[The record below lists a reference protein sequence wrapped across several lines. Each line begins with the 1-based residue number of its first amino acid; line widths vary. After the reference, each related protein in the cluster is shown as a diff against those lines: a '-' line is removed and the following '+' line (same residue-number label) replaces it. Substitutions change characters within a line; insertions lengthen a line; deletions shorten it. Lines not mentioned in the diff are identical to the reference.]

1 VPEKLAELSSW
12 SVPVSPAKVTV
23 PANAELIST
32 LPPPGTVV
40 ELFVVPAEAC
50 ATDDEPVA
58 VHKKSSA

>member
-1 VPEKLAELSSW
+1 MSA
-12 SVPVSPAKVTV
+12 AKVTL
-23 PANAELIST
+23 PEKAELIST
-32 LPPPGTVV
+32 VPPPGTVV